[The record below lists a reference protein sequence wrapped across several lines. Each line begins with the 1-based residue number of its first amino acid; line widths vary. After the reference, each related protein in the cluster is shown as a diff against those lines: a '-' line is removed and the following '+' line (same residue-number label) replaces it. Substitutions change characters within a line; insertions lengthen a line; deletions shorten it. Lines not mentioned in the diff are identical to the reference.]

1 MLCLEEAIGSTVL
14 RDILFAEKDILF
26 GGIFLYDSM

>member
-1 MLCLEEAIGSTVL
+1 MFGGSNRKHCFD
-14 RDILFAEKDILF
+14 RDFFTEKDILF